1 MRTKDEIIQA
11 IRNVDRNNKIYI
23 HPVLTPEKAAKY
35 ISAFSNGNGGD
46 IIIGIHD
53 DGQTLRVKNYLVP
66 FQMKNALKPL
76 NINVNYVF
84 EPFHYEGKQL
94 CYISIDKSMDLVKV
108 NNIPYKINPDG
119 ELLEMKT
126 KTVFL
131 SYCHADADLANI
143 VEESLNK
150 HVDISVSRDINVT
163 QYRDDLDEFMKTIRS
178 HDFVV
183 SIVTSKYLE
192 SLNCMYEITELMK
205 DSNFND
211 KLLFIIINQDDAKY
225 YKEQNIYDNFEAGI
239 YNFNKR
245 LSYIKYWNDRGEEME
260 KSLKSADLPSE
271 MIAEF
276 ALEKRKL
283 VSIIPSTSSFM
294 SLLQNKI
301 GRTFKDIKKN
311 DFKEILDV
319 IKD

>member
-11 IRNVDRNNKIYI
+11 IRHSDRNNKIYI

-35 ISAFSNGNGGD
+35 ISAFSNESGGD
-46 IIIGIHD
+46 IILGVHD
-53 DGQTLRVKNYLVP
+53 DGQTLRVKNYSVP
-66 FQMKNALKPL
+66 FQVENALRLL
-76 NINVNYVF
+76 NINVNCIF
-84 EPFHYEGKQL
+84 EPFVMDGKKL
-94 CYISIDKSMDLVKV
+94 CYISIEKSMELVKV
-108 NNIPYKINPDG
+108 NDIPYKINPNG
-119 ELLEMKT
+119 ELAEMKT

-131 SYCHADADLANI
+131 SYCHADSDLANI
-143 VEESLNK
+143 VEKSLNK
-150 HVDISVSRDINVT
+150 HDDIIVSRDINKT
-163 QYRDDLDEFMKTIRS
+163 QYRDDLDEFMKTIRK

-183 SIVTSKYLE
+183 SIVTRKYLE

-205 DSNFND
+205 EPNFND
-211 KLLFIIINQDDAKY
+211 KLLFIIVNKADAKY
-225 YKEQNIYDNFEAGI
+225 YKAQNIYDDFEAGI
-239 YNFNKR
+239 YDYNKR
-245 LSYIKYWNDRGEEME
+245 LSYITFWDNKGKEME

-294 SLLQNKI
+294 HLLQNKI
-301 GRTFKDIKKN
+301 GMSFKDIKKN

>member
-11 IRNVDRNNKIYI
+11 IRDGDRNNKKYI

-35 ISAFSNGNGGD
+35 ISAFSNGSGGD
-46 IIIGIHD
+46 IILGIHD
-53 DGQTLRVKNYLVP
+53 DGQTLRVKNYSVP
-66 FQMKNALKPL
+66 FQVENALKLL
-76 NINVNYVF
+76 NINVNYKF
-84 EPFHYEGKQL
+84 ETFRFEGKKL

-108 NNIPYKINPDG
+108 NDIPYKINLDG
-119 ELLEMKT
+119 ELVEMKI

-163 QYRDDLDEFMKTIRS
+163 QYRDDLDEFMKTIRN

-211 KLLFIIINQDDAKY
+211 KLLFIIVNQDDAKY
-225 YKEQNIYDNFEAGI
+225 YKEQNVYDNFEAGI

-245 LSYIKYWNDRGEEME
+245 LSYIEYWNNRGAEME
-260 KSLKSADLPSE
+260 KSLKNANLPSE

>member
-1 MRTKDEIIQA
+1 MRTEDDIKKA
-11 IRNVDRNNKIYI
+11 IRNNDRNNKIYI

-35 ISAFSNGNGGD
+35 ISAFSNESGGD
-46 IIIGIHD
+46 IIFGVYD
-53 DGQTLRVKNYLVP
+53 DGRKLTVKNYSVP
-66 FQMKNALKPL
+66 FQIEKALNLL
-76 NINVNYVF
+76 NIDVNFKF
-84 EPFHYEGKQL
+84 EHFQFEGNKL
-94 CYISIDKSMDLVKV
+94 LYISVDKSTDLVKV
-108 NNIPYKINPDG
+108 NEIPFIINPDG
-119 ELLEMKT
+119 ELSEMKT
-126 KTVFL
+126 KTIFL

-143 VEESLNK
+143 IEESLKK
-150 HVDISVSRDINVT
+150 HHDISVSRDINIT
-163 QYRDDLDEFMKTIRS
+163 QYRDDLDEFMKTIRN

-183 SIVTSKYLE
+183 SIVTNKYLK

-205 DSNFND
+205 DPNFED
-211 KLLFIIINQDDAKY
+211 KLLFIIVNKDDSKY
-225 YKEQNIYDNFEAGI
+225 YKKKNRYVEFEAGI
-239 YNFNKR
+239 YDFNKR
-245 LSYIKYWNDRGEEME
+245 LSYITYWKNKEQEME
-260 KSLKSADLPSE
+260 KHLKNADLPFE

-283 VSIIPSTSSFM
+283 VSIIPSTSEFM

>member
-11 IRNVDRNNKIYI
+11 IRNSDRNNKIYI
-23 HPVLTPEKAAKY
+23 HPTLTPEKAAKY
-35 ISAFSNGNGGD
+35 ISAFSNGSGGD
-46 IIIGIHD
+46 IILGIHD
-53 DGQTLRVKNYLVP
+53 DGRTLRVKNYSVP
-66 FQMKNALKPL
+66 FQVENARKLL
-76 NINVNYVF
+76 NVNVNCIF
-84 EPFHYEGKQL
+84 EPFQFEGKKL
-94 CYISIDKSMDLVKV
+94 SFISIDKSIDLVKV
-108 NNIPYKINPDG
+108 NDIPYIINTDG
-119 ELLEMKT
+119 DLLEMKT

-143 VEESLNK
+143 VEKSLNK
-150 HVDISVSRDINVT
+150 HVDISVSRDINIT
-163 QYRDDLDEFMKTIRS
+163 QYRDDLDEFMKTIRN

-183 SIVTSKYLE
+183 SIVSRKYLE

-205 DSNFND
+205 DPNFNE
-211 KLLFIIINQDDAKY
+211 KLLFIIVNKDDAKF

-239 YNFNKR
+239 YDFNKR
-245 LSYIKYWNDRGEEME
+245 LSYITYWNNKGKEME
-260 KSLKSADLPSE
+260 RSLKSADLPSE

-301 GRTFKDIKKN
+301 GRAFKDIKKN
-311 DFKEILDV
+311 GFKEILDV
-319 IKD
+319 IRD

>member
-11 IRNVDRNNKIYI
+11 IRNNERTNKVYI
-23 HPVLTPEKAAKY
+23 HPTLTPEKAAKY
-35 ISAFSNGNGGD
+35 ISAFSNDNGGD
-46 IIIGIHD
+46 IILGIHD
-53 DGQTLRVKNYLVP
+53 DGRTMRVKNYSVP
-66 FQMKNALKPL
+66 FQLENALKHL
-76 NINVNYVF
+76 NINVNCIF
-84 EPFHYEGKQL
+84 EPFQFEGKKL
-94 CYISIDKSMDLVKV
+94 FYISIDKSMEIVKA
-108 NNIPYKINPDG
+108 NDIPFITNLDG
-119 ELLEMKT
+119 ELVEMT
-126 KTVFL
+126 IKTVFL
-131 SYCHADADLANI
+131 SYCHDDADLANI

-150 HVDISVSRDINVT
+150 HGDISVSRDIHIT
-163 QYRDDLDEFMKTIRS
+163 QYRDDLDEFMKTIRN

-183 SIVTSKYLE
+183 SIVTRKYLE

-205 DSNFND
+205 DPNYND
-211 KLLFIIINQDDAKY
+211 KLLFIIVNKDDAQY
-225 YKEQNIYDNFEAGI
+225 YKEQNQYDNFEAGI
-239 YNFNKR
+239 YNYDKR
-245 LSYIKYWNDRGEEME
+245 LSYITDWYNKGEEME
-260 KSLKSADLPSE
+260 KSLERANLPFE

-301 GRTFKDIKKN
+301 GRSFKDIKKN

>member
-11 IRNVDRNNKIYI
+11 IRNSDRNNKIYI
-23 HPVLTPEKAAKY
+23 HPVLTTEKAAKY
-35 ISAFSNGNGGD
+35 IAAFSNENGGD
-46 IIIGIHD
+46 IILGVHD
-53 DGQTLRVKNYLVP
+53 DGQTLRVKNYSIP
-66 FQMKNALKPL
+66 FQVEKALKLL
-76 NINVNYVF
+76 NVNVNYIF
-84 EPFHYEGKQL
+84 EPFQLEGKKL
-94 CYISIDKSMDLVKV
+94 GYISIEKSMELVKV
-108 NNIPYKINPDG
+108 NGTPYKIHPNG
-119 ELLEMKT
+119 ELAEMKT

-150 HVDISVSRDINVT
+150 HDDISVSRDINIT
-163 QYRDDLDEFMKTIRS
+163 QYRDDLDEFMKTIRN
-178 HDFVV
+178 HDYVV

-205 DSNFND
+205 DHNFNE
-211 KLLFIIINQDDAKY
+211 KLLFIIVNKDDVKY
-225 YKEQNIYDNFEAGI
+225 YREENVYANFEADI

-245 LSYIKYWNDRGEEME
+245 LSYITYWNNRGKEME
-260 KSLKSADLPSE
+260 NGIKSAELPSE

-301 GRTFKDIKKN
+301 GRSFNDIKKN
-311 DFKEILDV
+311 DFKDILDV